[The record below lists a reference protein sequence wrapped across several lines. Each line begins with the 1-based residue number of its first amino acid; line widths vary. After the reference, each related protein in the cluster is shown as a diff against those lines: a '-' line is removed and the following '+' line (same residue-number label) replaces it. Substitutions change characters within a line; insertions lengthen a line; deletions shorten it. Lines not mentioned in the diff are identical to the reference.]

1 MVNGFRD
8 ARTKIDRDISSRFVI
23 ILRKFFMMS
32 ARESPVLLKDHTTCK
47 DTTYNVSGDGSRYL
61 RKLSCYV
68 QSVSTSLKTFM
79 YEILSKKY
87 FVSEPRSTH
96 KVSITRTQTA

>member
-1 MVNGFRD
+1 
-8 ARTKIDRDISSRFVI
+8 
-23 ILRKFFMMS
+23 MS
-32 ARESPVLLKDHTTCK
+32 ARLSPVLLKDHPTFK
-47 DTTYNVSGDGSRYL
+47 DTTYSVSIGSRYL

-79 YEILSKKY
+79 YEDLSKKY